1 MLLHQRANHEDQK
14 FKRHRKSISVS
25 WPLSVKQ
32 AIKSHLL
39 SQNIE
44 PFKYQ
49 AGVFFSPLPLPP
61 FLLLPL
67 YLLWGLIFLLSP
79 IFHCHKIKD
88 GNYSNI
94 TNTNKVS
101 PTQNTPA
108 LQAAWEINRVS
119 KSVQVVNI
127 KNACFLKLKTQ
138 CLRFKTQFVVVN
150 KNRFRYTGC
159 RGLFL
164 KYNKA
169 NNISSTEKK
178 EIGPWMLVD
187 PLLLYATIYAHEF
200 DK

>member
-32 AIKSHLL
+32 ADKIT
-39 SQNIE
+39 
-44 PFKYQ
+44 
-49 AGVFFSPLPLPP
+49 
-61 FLLLPL
+61 LLPL
-67 YLLWGLIFLLSP
+67 HLLWGLIFPLSP

-108 LQAAWEINRVS
+108 LQAAWEINCVS

-127 KNACFLKLKTQ
+127 KNACFSKLKTQ
-138 CLRFKTQFVVVN
+138 CLHFKTQFVVVN

-178 EIGPWMLVD
+178 GIGPWMLVD